1 MYTSYGISNERF
13 GFSAKGSFRCA
24 YENQRPIIIAFPIIM
39 AALAV
44 IWIVVFIVTKEMVL
58 NRTPVD
64 LADISVYQKAKIGV
78 LMFGFDTAVYGTNVI
93 ALAVILCLIGL
104 TALGY
109 GITLG
114 ILRSGRIYTFSAD
127 DNYFEIKP
135 PDKNSPT
142 IFIKYD
148 DVIMVYGE
156 ERKFIFA
163 EHGLDITIQAKG
175 KNYFFRYVHTPESRN
190 KGLSETPFNILMERA
205 GLIQK
210 PDFLI

>member
-1 MYTSYGISNERF
+1 MYTSYGINNERF

-24 YENQRPIIIAFPIIM
+24 YENQRPIIIVFPIIM
-39 AALAV
+39 AVLAV
-44 IWIVVFIVTKEMVL
+44 IWVITFLITRDMVL
-58 NRTPVD
+58 NQTPVD
-64 LADISVYQKAKIGV
+64 LAQISVYQTAKIGV

-93 ALAVILCLIGL
+93 ALVVILCLMGITL
-104 TALGY
+104 LAY
-109 GITLG
+109 GIILG

-127 DNYFEIKP
+127 DSYFEIKP
-135 PDKNSPT
+135 PDKNTPA
-142 IFIKYD
+142 IFIRYD

-163 EHGLDITIQAKG
+163 EHGLDITIQTKG
-175 KNYFFRYVHTPESRN
+175 KNYFFRYVHTPESRIN
-190 KGLSETPFNILMERA
+190 GLSETPFNILMERA